1 MRHRDAFSACHPAVI
16 FFFFVLVL
24 GGSMVLMHP
33 VCLVIS
39 LACAA
44 AYYVRLQGRKAW
56 RFFLRAVLPVML
68 LASLLNPT
76 FSHGGDTVLGTL
88 PGGSPLTLE
97 SLLYGLAAG
106 AMLGAVLLWFACYG
120 EVMTSD
126 KFLYLFGR
134 IIPSLALVL
143 CMTLRFIPQFRQQLE
158 TVREA
163 QAALGRDTASG
174 PLRQRLKNAITCFS
188 VLISR
193 SMEGAVIT
201 ADSMK
206 ARGYGTR
213 RRTAFSLYRLQKRDI
228 LLVVLL
234 AAGGAA
240 LLAGGLTGQ
249 LNWQYYPALHGALHG
264 RGTLLTEGVYLALC
278 LTPIIL
284 DETEDRRWKAS
295 VSSI

>member
-1 MRHRDAFSACHPAVI
+1 MSHRDAFSACHPAGN
-16 FFFFVLVL
+16 FLFFVLVL

-33 VCLVIS
+33 VCLAVS
-39 LACAA
+39 LTCAA
-44 AYYVRLQGRKAW
+44 AYYVRLQGRRAV

-76 FSHGGDTVLGTL
+76 FSHGGDTVLAVL

-106 AMLGAVLLWFACYG
+106 AMLGAVLLWFACYS

-126 KFLYLFGR
+126 KFLYLFGHL
-134 IIPSLALVL
+134 IPSLALVL
-143 CMTLRFIPQFRQQLE
+143 CMTLRFIPQFRRQLE

-163 QAALGRDTASG
+163 QAALGKSTDTG
-174 PLRQRLKNAITCFS
+174 PLRRRLKNAIACFS
-188 VLISR
+188 ILISW
-193 SMEGAVIT
+193 SMENAVIT

-213 RRTAFSLYRLQKRDI
+213 RRTSFSLYRLQRRDI
-228 LLVVLL
+228 LLAVLL

-249 LNWQYYPALHGALHG
+249 LDWQYYTAPHGTLCG
-264 RGTLLTEGVYLALC
+264 TGTLLTEGVYLALC

-284 DETEDRRWKAS
+284 DETEERRWKAS